1 MHLKKNLYINERSHG
16 DSPQRQVSEA
26 GISWDGKT
34 SAVVGESQQLF
45 VNSYRQIKKTSSQT
59 VWQLDM
65 ETAPNV
71 PKRPLSRLWK
81 QHETS
86 PAQSTSLHHSLRE
99 EGQANPQGLSTHLR
113 RYLLCS
119 SHEAGTFRAMLFLLL
134 TYTYVFILQIDIFI
148 WIHDLFYQ
156 HFITCVI
163 ILHSVQYYK
172 TANAPSLLLFFLAM
186 LVQNF

>member
-1 MHLKKNLYINERSHG
+1 M
-16 DSPQRQVSEA
+16 
-26 GISWDGKT
+26 ISWDGKT

-45 VNSYRQIKKTSSQT
+45 VNSYRKIKKTLSQT

-65 ETAPNV
+65 VAAPNV
-71 PKRPLSRLWK
+71 PKSPLSRLWK
-81 QHETS
+81 QHET
-86 PAQSTSLHHSLRE
+86 QSTCLHHSLRE

-119 SHEAGTFRAMLFLLL
+119 SHEAGTFRAMLLLYL
-134 TYTYVFILQIDIFI
+134 TYSHVFILQIDIFI

-163 ILHSVQYYK
+163 ILPSVQYYK
-172 TANAPSLLLFFLAM
+172 TANAPSLLLFFLAL
-186 LVQNF
+186 LVQTF